1 MKRVLSFMTIAAM
14 LMAMTALP
22 AAAEK
27 VQNAAGDWEI
37 LNEKFDDMT
46 GTADLKTVIDISDA
60 KTGMSFAVADAAAES
75 LPEAGS
81 HGKVLKVAKAA
92 TTGSSGSD
100 SYIRFHY
107 SSNKLVAN
115 QCTLEELKHIRAS
128 FDLYL
133 PEKVPAGTNMRL
145 RAYDNYNKSTAGDNL
160 FSFGADGQISF
171 LNGTSKAAYETG
183 KWQHFDIYLN
193 FDGTNEYSVY
203 LNGALVADRL
213 KTTNL
218 KECIVTFGISA
229 DNTTGVYTYYYDNAQ
244 FVVPGDFQM
253 LSSSPADGA
262 ENVSLTEPVEL
273 TFNHPM
279 PNLDASNITVSAN
292 GTPVENVT
300 ISEKNGVVKVTQPA
314 GGFAYETTYM
324 VSADTGLTDIWGNSL
339 AEAASVSFTT
349 EREGADRN
357 LVDENFDGV
366 SAVPKQFDYKNNT
379 GVSTAVLNAADED
392 LPDAAVHGNVAKIA
406 KDTTNADH
414 YFRIRYGTT
423 PESPDNVVLNQVG
436 SVDALKCVRAS
447 FDICLEKAM
456 GLNVRFMDR
465 KTGSGM
471 KADNLIFF
479 SGNDTIGFLNSETKM
494 GYTANKWYH
503 FDVYLNFDGT
513 KEYTVYCNGDL
524 IVKQTATTV
533 LDTCI
538 ESFGVTVGTT
548 GNAYSFYMDNINFA
562 VPGDFVLVSHAPE
575 NGATDV
581 AVTEPVTLN
590 LNHPAPNP
598 DASQIT
604 VSANGAAVEGVT
616 VSEKQHGVLEIT
628 PPEGGFAYGT
638 THTVTMAAGL
648 TDIWGKSLSEEQS
661 FSFTTQAAPPTF
673 ELTAAS
679 PADGAADVDVLEPIS
694 FAFSNNLKDFDTAG
708 VTVKAGE
715 VPVENVTVSESNG
728 VITVAPP
735 EGGFAYETA
744 YTVSIPAV
752 TDIYGQT
759 LAAMQRSFTTMKQLI
774 PYNRELVDE
783 NFDDSTDISTDI
795 FDIGDAKVGKVGLN
809 YTAVDAAA
817 EDLPEAATHGNV
829 VKIAKAATS
838 STANTD
844 SYFRIHYGEKK
855 VIATQASME
864 ELKHIQLSFDV
875 YFPEKMAMR
884 IRALDNLSGSS
895 TKGENLIWFR
905 ANGTVDFLD
914 GSKMSYEAKTWY
926 HINIYLDFE
935 AETPN
940 YTVYCNGKRVANKI
954 TTGVLDTCLVS
965 FGVVTDGTTGA
976 FTYYYDNV
984 RFAIP
989 AAIGL
994 KESAPA
1000 NGAEN
1005 VDVNTQQAMLTFHS
1019 PLKNFDASKVTVK
1032 AGSVSM
1038 DNVTA
1043 MEQGGVITVTF
1054 PQKLD
1059 YETTYTISVAAG
1071 LEDVYGQI
1079 LKEPVNV
1086 SFTTAQRPAAF
1097 RLTASS
1103 PANGAAGVDVGQEI
1117 ILTFSNAIANF
1128 DASKVSVQ
1136 AGGAAV
1142 ANVTAVAQ
1150 DNVITITPPAA
1161 GFAFGTAHT
1170 VSVDMGLTDI
1180 YGQTLAE
1187 AATISFTTAN
1197 RPAAFQLT
1205 ESAPANGAENVG
1217 LTETVTLTFSNAIAN
1232 FDASKVT
1239 VQANGTP
1246 VANIAAAAER
1256 NVITITP
1263 PQGGFDYETT
1273 YTVSVAADLTD
1284 VYGQTLVE
1292 AATISFTTLQRPAA
1306 FALTSSSPAD
1316 GAEEVNIYNA
1326 VALMFSNPIAD
1337 FDAATVTI
1345 STGGAPVKNVT
1356 VSETDG
1362 VIRITPPSGGFTY
1375 KTTYTVSV
1383 SADLTDIY
1391 GQSIAAPV
1399 QISFTTADKPEEV
1412 RLDYNRPLVD
1422 ETFDKIINIPATVF
1436 ASKNVDGL
1444 KTTLASAET
1453 EQLKDAAAH
1462 GNVVKIAKDTTNV
1475 DYFFRIDYASNRV
1488 VESQAGMEELR
1499 KVQASFD
1506 IYLPEKM
1513 NVNVRFFDNISGT
1526 ATKANN
1532 LIVFGENGR
1541 MSFLDGSWIEYEA
1554 GDWYRFHVYLDF
1566 NTMNYTV
1573 YCNEEP
1579 VAENVSLRVLDT
1591 CIVSFG
1597 VTMGTSANPY
1607 TCYLDNMR
1615 FAIPDSLR
1623 LAESSPA
1630 NGAKN
1635 VNVLE
1640 PVTLTFNNPFN
1651 GFDASKVTVRAGGE
1665 LVRNVTVSE
1674 QGGVITMAFPEG
1686 LDYDTAYTISV
1697 GMGLTDIYG
1706 QHLMTEQRVSF
1717 TTMKKQF
1724 TVMQPVF
1731 QNSDGVQVT
1740 EWEDGLKAV
1749 ATVKNPEE
1757 SDKTAALV
1765 TVVYD
1770 KNGSMVKR
1778 FASGQIIPAG
1788 QSKTL
1793 ETVVDVTW
1801 QEGYTIRAFLCE
1813 DAESLNLLSGIY
1825 AALSE
1830 MPQQPDET
1838 ANAVNVALDMPK
1850 LEKNKVELTGS
1861 ISQKCVKT
1869 VLLKVK
1875 AEDGTLILIT
1885 PVQTDAQGKF
1895 SYRFILPDSDKALYT
1910 VEADGADIGNRAEKL
1925 IGYLS
1930 DTQKAAIAADIN
1942 AVQTAGGVETVMQQW
1957 KLYLNLE
1964 ETVFDSSVYQMV
1976 SEQTP
1981 YVSYEAFRDMAAQA
1995 ADLMRQI
2002 NEAEWSELTKL
2013 LNVYGNIL
2021 LKNVESATRYAAYGA
2036 GDKNAISRTLVKSSP
2051 FSNITQF
2058 REVFARTVNAYQPG
2072 GSGGTGGGTGG
2083 PSGGGSGGRPGSSSG
2098 GDYYATTD
2106 NNTGYVPNQTAPTV
2120 GFTDLDTVP
2129 WAAESILTLCSMNII
2144 SADNAYR
2151 PLDSI
2156 TREEFVKLL
2165 VELLHLPSDETACT
2179 FTDAEDGA
2187 WYTSYLAAAQKAGI
2201 INGNPDGSFG
2211 IGNQI
2216 SRQDMAVMA
2225 YRAIAAAGKTLQEKQ
2240 QAESFSD
2247 ADSISDYAL
2256 EAVLKMQ
2263 QAGVISGV
2271 GNNLFAPGNS
2281 ANRAEAA
2288 VMIYRL
2294 FETVGKGVIQ

>member
-1 MKRVLSFMTIAAM
+1 MTIAAM
-14 LMAMTALP
+14 LIAMTALP

-27 VQNAAGDWEI
+27 VQNAVGDWEI
-37 LNEKFDDMT
+37 LNENFDNMT
-46 GTADLKTVIDISDA
+46 GKPDLKTVFDISDA
-60 KTGMSFAVADAAAES
+60 KTGMSFAVAEAAAES

-81 HGKVLKVAKAA
+81 HGKVMKVAKTA
-92 TTGSSGSD
+92 TASNSNTD
-100 SYIRFHY
+100 SYMRFHY
-107 SSNKLVAN
+107 SSNKLVAD
-115 QCTLEELKHIRAS
+115 QCALEELKHIRAS

-133 PEKVPAGTNMRL
+133 PEKPLAVNMRL

-171 LNGTSKAAYETG
+171 LNGTSKAAYKTG
-183 KWQHFDIYLN
+183 EWQHFDIYLN

-229 DNTTGVYTYYYDNAQ
+229 DATTGSYTYYYDNAQ
-244 FVVPGDFQM
+244 FVLPGDVQM
-253 LSSSPADGA
+253 LTSVPENGA
-262 ENVSLTEPVEL
+262 ENVEVMKPVKL

-279 PNLDASNITVSAN
+279 PDLDTTKITVSAD
-292 GTPVENVT
+292 GVAVEDVT
-300 ISEKNGVVKVTQPA
+300 VSEENGVVTVTPPE
-314 GGFAYETTYM
+314 GGFAYGTTYTI
-324 VSADTGLTDIWGNSL
+324 SAETGLTDIWGKGL
-339 AEAASVSFTT
+339 AQAASVSFTT

-379 GVSTAVLNAADED
+379 GVSTAVVNAADED
-392 LPDAAVHGNVAKIA
+392 LPDASAHGNVAKIA

-471 KADNLIFF
+471 KADNLIVF

-562 VPGDFVLVSHAPE
+562 VPGDFVLMSHAPE

-590 LNHPAPNP
+590 FNHPVPNA
-598 DASQIT
+598 DTTGIT
-604 VSANGAAVEGVT
+604 VSANAAPVEGVT
-616 VSEKQHGVLEIT
+616 VSEKQNGALEIT

-638 THTVTMAAGL
+638 THTVTMTAGL
-648 TDIWGKSLSEEQS
+648 TDIWGKSLPEEQS
-661 FSFTTQAAPPTF
+661 FSFTTETVPVF

-679 PADGAADVDVLEPIS
+679 PADGAADVDVTEPIT
-694 FAFSNNLKDFDTAG
+694 FTFSNHLKDFNTSQ

-715 VPVENVTVSESNG
+715 TAVDGVSVTEQNG
-728 VITVAPP
+728 VITVTPP
-735 EGGFAYETA
+735 TGGFAYETA
-744 YTVSIPAV
+744 YTVSVPAV

-759 LAAMQRSFTTMKQLI
+759 LAAITCSFTTMQQPI
-774 PYNRELVDE
+774 PYNRALVDE
-783 NFDDSTDISTDI
+783 NFDGDTGISRDI
-795 FDIGDAKVGKVGLN
+795 FDIGADKTGMS
-809 YTAVDAAA
+809 YTAVSAAA
-817 EDLPEAATHGNV
+817 EKLPEADAYGNV
-829 VKIAKAATS
+829 VKIAKTATG
-838 STANTD
+838 STNNTD
-844 SYFRIHYGEKK
+844 SYFRIFYGEKR
-855 VIATQASME
+855 VVASQVSME
-864 ELKHIQLSFDV
+864 ELKHVQTSFDV

-884 IRALDNLSGSS
+884 VRVLDNLSGSS
-895 TKGENLIWFR
+895 TKGENLIWFGS
-905 ANGTVDFLD
+905 NGTADFLD
-914 GSKMSYEAKTWY
+914 GSKMDYEAKTWY
-926 HINIYLDFE
+926 HFDIYLDFE

-954 TTGVLDTCLVS
+954 TTKSLTTCIVS
-965 FGVVTDGTTGA
+965 LSAATDATKDA

-1032 AGSVSM
+1032 AGNTPVE
-1038 DNVTA
+1038 NVTA
-1043 MEQGGVITVTF
+1043 TEQGGVITVTF

-1071 LEDVYGQI
+1071 LEDIYGQI

-1150 DNVITITPPAA
+1150 DNVITITPPTA

-1187 AATISFTTAN
+1187 AAAVSFTTAN

-1256 NVITITP
+1256 NVITVTP

-1273 YTVSVAADLTD
+1273 YTVSIAADLKD
-1284 VYGQTLVE
+1284 VYGQTLAE

-1306 FALTSSSPAD
+1306 FTLTSSSPAD

-1337 FDAATVTI
+1337 FDAATVTV

-1356 VSETDG
+1356 VSELDG

-1444 KTTLASAET
+1444 KTTLASAEA

-1513 NVNVRFFDNISGT
+1513 NMNVRFFDNISGT

-1554 GDWYRFHVYLDF
+1554 GEWYRFHVYLDF

-1573 YCNEEP
+1573 YCNEKP

-1640 PVTLTFNNPFN
+1640 PVTLAFNNPFN

-1697 GMGLTDIYG
+1697 GTGLTDIYG

-1778 FASGQIIPAG
+1778 FASGQIIPTG

-1830 MPQQPDET
+1830 LPQQPDET

-1910 VEADGADIGNRAEKL
+1910 VEADGVDIGNRAEKL
-1925 IGYLS
+1925 VGYLS

-1976 SEQTP
+1976 FEQIP

-2051 FSNITQF
+2051 FSNIAQF

-2098 GDYYATTD
+2098 GDYYATTN